1 MALKDWEKA
10 REDKWAITYNKIN
23 SLKHL
28 NIARSKDVI
37 IGYKVKTPYIT
48 WVAVYSGDPIFL
60 KGAKTKAQ
68 AIKFAKQYMRK
79 H

>member
-23 SLKHL
+23 SLKSL
-28 NIARSKDVI
+28 QIARSKDVT
-37 IGYKVKTPYIT
+37 IGYKVKTPYII

-68 AIKFAKQYMRK
+68 AMKEAKDYMRK